1 MPTFNVTNDGSG
13 AYVIDGQSNPTL
25 SITEGQTY
33 TFNINAAG
41 HPFWIKTV
49 SSTGTGNQYND
60 GVTNNGTD
68 NGTITF
74 VVPYNAPSI
83 LYYNCQFH
91 IAMAGT
97 ISVTDVPEP
106 TATPTP
112 TATATPTSSPTPT
125 PTASPTPT
133 PTVTPTPTPLPPST
147 GSVPFSLGL
156 TAETTIYQNE
166 VKCRI
171 SENDF
176 NYSQNPTVFKY
187 KTAVTGSTAQP
198 FYAPSGSQASWGVV
212 VDGTLA
218 DNVTGSSFNPY
229 ATTIGLY
236 NDSGQLLVVG
246 KLGTP
251 YPIPENTDMTFIVR
265 WDS

>member
-1 MPTFNVTNDGSG
+1 MGLPTTAS
-13 AYVIDGQSNPTL
+13 
-25 SITEGQTY
+25 
-33 TFNINAAG
+33 
-41 HPFWIKTV
+41 
-49 SSTGTGNQYND
+49 
-60 GVTNNGTD
+60 
-68 NGTITF
+68 
-74 VVPYNAPSI
+74 VPYN
-83 LYYNCQFH
+83 
-91 IAMAGT
+91 
-97 ISVTDVPEP
+97 
-106 TATPTP
+106 
-112 TATATPTSSPTPT
+112 
-125 PTASPTPT
+125 
-133 PTVTPTPTPLPPST
+133 
-147 GSVPFSLGL
+147 LGL

-176 NYSQNPTVFKY
+176 NYSQNPTIFKY
-187 KTAVTGSTAQP
+187 KTAVTGSRAQP
-198 FYAPSGSQASWGVV
+198 FYAPSGGQSSWGVV